1 MSGRDVVKRVI
12 DVTLALL
19 MLVLGMPLLVGC
31 AIAIAVGDGLPVV
44 FRQTRL
50 GKDGRSFT
58 MYKFRT
64 MRVGAESSQVLNDD
78 GSVRTVD
85 DDERITRVGGWL
97 RRTSLDELPNLWNV
111 VRGDMSLVGPR
122 PDLLLHEQYYTEE
135 DRRKL
140 TVRPGITGLA
150 QVSGRNE
157 LPWKDRLALDVEYVD
172 TRTLRRDLAILART
186 VGSVFGAR
194 GVYDTGREQ
203 EE

>member
-1 MSGRDVVKRVI
+1 MSGRDLVKRVF
-12 DVTLALL
+12 DLTVAL
-19 MLVLGMPLLVGC
+19 VFLGAALPILVGC
-31 AIAIAVGDGLPVV
+31 AVAIVLSDGRPVV

-50 GKDGRSFT
+50 GKDGRGFT

-64 MRVGAESSQVLNDD
+64 MRVGAESAQVLNDD

-85 DDERITRVGGWL
+85 DDDRVTTVGRWL

-111 VRGDMSLVGPR
+111 VLGDMSLVGPR
-122 PDLLLHEQYYTEE
+122 PDLPLHEAYYTEE

-172 TRTLRRDLAILART
+172 RRSLRFDLVILART
-186 VGSVFGAR
+186 LRSVLGAE
-194 GVYDTGREQ
+194 GVYDSPREP